1 MKKLVI
7 ILVLVSYGFSSFGVR
22 MHLQYCCGKL
32 ESFNF
37 SSPNRMHC
45 TGSKS
50 HLSKPCCENKDVFL
64 KLHGE
69 QETSKIFHPCFK
81 GHAISH
87 QTVIVLLPVERKLQ
101 TSTLFNQPPTGSPPV
116 FILNCVFRI

>member
-37 SSPNRMHC
+37 SLPKTMNC
-45 TGSKS
+45 TGIKN

-64 KLHGE
+64 KLGSE
-69 QETSKIFHPCFK
+69 QETSKVFHPSFN
-81 GHAISH
+81 GHPINPQSAIA
-87 QTVIVLLPVERKLQ
+87 LLPVERRLQ
-101 TSTLFNQPPTGSPPV
+101 TSTLF
-116 FILNCVFRI
+116 